1 MRKTG
6 LLAAVLL
13 AALPVFAHADAFSDR
28 LDGTWIQ
35 TIQIKDS
42 PRAVLHFDGQ
52 KLHFENL
59 YATAA
64 TVEYKVIEQGKKDFV
79 INFEYHHQV
88 ERGKGRFI
96 DATETR
102 DIRYHVENGLPI
114 LSERVYEL
122 DGRGEIV
129 WKEYLRKENFT
140 DGFESEL
147 RKKLNNRE
155 AVPTM
160 MKME

>member
-1 MRKTG
+1 MRKTR

-13 AALPVFAHADAFSDR
+13 AVLPVFAHADAFSDR

-35 TIQIKDS
+35 TIQTKDS
-42 PRAVLHFDGQ
+42 PRTVLHFDGQ

-59 YATAA
+59 FATAA
-64 TVEYKVIEQGKKDFV
+64 TVEYKVIEQGKEDFV

-88 ERGKGRFI
+88 ERGNGRII
-96 DATETR
+96 DRKESQ
-102 DIRYHVENGLPI
+102 DYRYHVEDGIPI

-140 DGFESEL
+140 DGFESQL
-147 RKKLNNRE
+147 SKKLNSTKP
-155 AVPTM
+155 VPTVM
-160 MKME
+160 GE